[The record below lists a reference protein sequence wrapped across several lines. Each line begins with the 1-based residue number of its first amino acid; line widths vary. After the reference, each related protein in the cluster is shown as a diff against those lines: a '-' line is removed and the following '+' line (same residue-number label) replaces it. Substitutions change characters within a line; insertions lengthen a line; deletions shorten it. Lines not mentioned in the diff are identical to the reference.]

1 MLGSFLMFRA
11 AFTFVAVCL
20 GIIFFEMPIAAPLG
34 NEIVH
39 FGSGRTLSI
48 AGHQL
53 DGDTI
58 VLQLHWGGEIR
69 CEASLIQR
77 IEVGEPPQVKS
88 QVLAVSPSERSSHR
102 LLERPYGGLI
112 LAAAERHGVDQYL
125 IHALIEAESGY
136 RPRAESVR
144 GAMGLMQLMPGLASD
159 YDLSDPYDPAENI
172 DAGTR
177 HLRSLIDKYGISGA
191 LAAYNAG
198 EGSVIKFNGIPPFPE
213 TRQYVERVMELV
225 GVNQS
230 D

>member
-1 MLGSFLMFRA
+1 MIRA
-11 AFTFVAVCL
+11 TVVGVVVCL
-20 GIIFFEMPIAAPLG
+20 GIAFFEIPIAAPLG
-34 NEIVH
+34 NEVVH
-39 FGSGRTLSI
+39 FGSGRTMAI

-58 VLQLHWGGEIR
+58 VLMLYGGGEVR
-69 CEASLIQR
+69 CDARLIDR
-77 IEVGEPPQVKS
+77 IEVGAPPEIKS
-88 QVLAVSPSERSSHR
+88 EIAAVLPSKGSGQR
-102 LLERPYGGLI
+102 LLERPYGSLI
-112 LAAAERHGVDQYL
+112 LAASERHGVDQYL
-125 IHALIEAESGY
+125 VHALIEAESGY
-136 RPRAESVR
+136 RPRVESVR
-144 GAMGLMQLMPGLASD
+144 GAMGLMQLMPELASD

-177 HLRSLIDKYGISGA
+177 HLRSLIDKYGLSRA

-213 TRQYVERVMELV
+213 TRRYVERVMELV

>member
-1 MLGSFLMFRA
+1 MIRA
-11 AFTFVAVCL
+11 TVVGVVVCL
-20 GIIFFEMPIAAPLG
+20 GIAFFEIPISAPLG
-34 NEIVH
+34 NEVVH
-39 FGSGRTLSI
+39 FGSGRTMAI

-53 DGDTI
+53 DGDTL
-58 VLQLHWGGEIR
+58 VLMLHGGGEVR
-69 CEASLIQR
+69 CDARLIER
-77 IEVGEPPQVKS
+77 IEVGEPPKS
-88 QVLAVSPSERSSHR
+88 LFRIAAVSPSERSGHR
-102 LLERPYGGLI
+102 LLERPYGSLI
-112 LAAAERHGVDQYL
+112 LAASERHGVDQYL
-125 IHALIEAESGY
+125 VHALIEAESGY

-144 GAMGLMQLMPGLASD
+144 GAMGLMQLMPELASD

-172 DAGTR
+172 EAGTR

-213 TRQYVERVMELV
+213 TRRYVERVMELV

>member
-1 MLGSFLMFRA
+1 MIRTTVVS
-11 AFTFVAVCL
+11 VAVCL
-20 GIIFFEMPIAAPLG
+20 WIAAFEISLDAPLG
-34 NEIVH
+34 NEVAH
-39 FGSGRTLSI
+39 FGSGRTMAI

-58 VLQLHWGGEIR
+58 VLMLHGGGEVR
-69 CEASLIQR
+69 CDASLIER
-77 IEVGEPPQVKS
+77 IEVGEPPHTESRMAV
-88 QVLAVSPSERSSHR
+88 VSPSEGSGLR
-102 LLERPYGGLI
+102 LLERPYGSLI
-112 LAAAERHGVDQYL
+112 LTAANRYGVDQYL

-159 YDLSDPYDPAENI
+159 YGLSNPYDPAENI

-177 HLRSLIDKYGISGA
+177 HLRGLIDKYGISGA

-213 TRQYVERVMELV
+213 TRRYVERVMELV
-225 GVNQS
+225 GVNQG

>member
-1 MLGSFLMFRA
+1 MIRA
-11 AFTFVAVCL
+11 TVVGLVVCL
-20 GIIFFEMPIAAPLG
+20 GIAFFEIPIAAPLG
-34 NEIVH
+34 NEVVH
-39 FGSGRTLSI
+39 FGSGRTMAI

-53 DGDTI
+53 EGDTL
-58 VLQLHWGGEIR
+58 VLMLHGGGEVR
-69 CEASLIQR
+69 CDASLIER
-77 IEVGEPPQVKS
+77 IEVGEPRQVES
-88 QVLAVSPSERSSHR
+88 RIAAVLPSERSGRR
-102 LLERPYGGLI
+102 LLERPYGSLI
-112 LAAAERHGVDQYL
+112 LAASERYGVDQYL
-125 IHALIEAESGY
+125 VHALIEAESSY

-144 GAMGLMQLMPGLASD
+144 GAMGLMQLMPELASD

-213 TRQYVERVMELV
+213 TRRYVERVMELV
-225 GVNQS
+225 GVNQG

>member
-1 MLGSFLMFRA
+1 MIRA
-11 AFTFVAVCL
+11 VLTFVTVCL

-34 NEIVH
+34 NEVVH
-39 FGSGRTLSI
+39 FGSGRTMAI

-53 DGDTI
+53 DGRTI
-58 VLQLHWGGEIR
+58 VLKLHGGGEIR
-69 CEASLIQR
+69 CDVSLIER
-77 IEVGEPPQVKS
+77 IEVGEAPLVEAQVA
-88 QVLAVSPSERSSHR
+88 AVSPSERSGDR

-112 LAAAERHGVDQYL
+112 FAAAERHGVDQYL

-144 GAMGLMQLMPGLASD
+144 GAMGLMQLMPELASD
-159 YDLSDPYDPAENI
+159 YDLSDPYDPAKNI
-172 DAGTR
+172 EVGTR
-177 HLRSLIDKYGISGA
+177 HLSNLIDKYGISGA

-213 TRQYVERVMELV
+213 TRRYVERVMELV
-225 GVNQS
+225 GVNQG